1 MTTKPP
7 PKMPGQH
14 LREEVESVPL
24 RSFHGA
30 KSLAHED
37 SMTEPIPE
45 PLGRPTIPQRVS
57 YSDAFS
63 RRGRLYSQ
71 LKGIIG
77 LLAVVVIALLASP
90 HSPRGGLV
98 FLEPGNITDILR
110 QVSEIG
116 ILSLGMTFVILIAG
130 IDLSVGTVLAFASS
144 LVALMLM
151 RIKFDFPPFL
161 AIALAMAAAL
171 LGSGLVGLA
180 NGLVIARWKIQ
191 PFIVTLATM
200 IGVRGLARWLTSNT
214 NIDIGFGTDTASVFA
229 RSLSTKTVVI
239 GSYVVLAIALA
250 ALLSKTVF
258 GRYVRA
264 VGDNET
270 AAQYAGLPITRM
282 KILVYTMAG
291 LLAGYSGI
299 LHAAQNHQGNPNA
312 GVAYELEAIAA
323 VVIGGTSLMGGS
335 GSIRGTVIG
344 TLIIGMLSNIMRL
357 NNVDNNLEM
366 IIKAIIIL
374 AAVRLQQ
381 AGRESA

>member
-1 MTTKPP
+1 
-7 PKMPGQH
+7 
-14 LREEVESVPL
+14 V
-24 RSFHGA
+24 
-30 KSLAHED
+30 
-37 SMTEPIPE
+37 
-45 PLGRPTIPQRVS
+45 
-57 YSDAFS
+57 FS
-63 RRGRLYSQ
+63 RRGRVYSR

-98 FLEPGNITDILR
+98 FLEPGNISDILR

-116 ILSLGMTFVILIAG
+116 ILSLGMTFVILIEG

-151 RIKFDFPPFL
+151 RNTFGLPQFL
-161 AIALAMAAAL
+161 AIALATVAAL
-171 LGSGLVGLA
+171 LASGLVGLA

-200 IGVRGLARWLTSNT
+200 IGIRGLARWLTSNT

-229 RSLSTKTVVI
+229 SSLSTKTVVI
-239 GSYVVLAIALA
+239 GSYVVLAVALA
-250 ALLSKTVF
+250 ALLSNTVF

-299 LHAAQNHQGNPNA
+299 LHAAQNHQGNPSA

-323 VVIGGTSLMGGS
+323 AVIGGTLRRNRFTRSSMNLPPGAKG
-335 GSIRGTVIG
+335 VI
-344 TLIIGMLSNIMRL
+344 LVSSELAELWRCCNR
-357 NNVDNNLEM
+357 
-366 IIKAIIIL
+366 IL
-374 AAVRLQQ
+374 VLREGRQ
-381 AGRESA
+381 AGIVTTADSSQEEVLRLATGTPV